1 MRGARRPSLYQRCS
15 ASVAPW
21 RWPDWRRYVPQRAC
35 ELGSEDP
42 TNWHLIGMWEF
53 TVADISWV
61 MRKLATVV
69 YGEPP
74 KATFEEALEHFAK
87 AEALAEGFSQQS
99 AGQGLEWPIRR

>member
-1 MRGARRPSLYQRCS
+1 MV
-15 ASVAPW
+15 SVCLTP
-21 RWPDWRRYVPQRAC
+21 PQKAC

-61 MRKLATVV
+61 MRRLATLV

-74 KATFEEALEHFAK
+74 KATFQEALDHFTK
-87 AEALAEGFSQQS
+87 AEELSAEFGRQA